1 MSAEKQR
8 LSVLNRLSAEYPAS
22 VSLEELRKDTALN
35 EADFRR
41 TVAYLEEKALIDV
54 IDLKE
59 GVGGVFGEA
68 RITASGLDF
77 VECSAR
83 RVRASWIR

>member
-1 MSAEKQR
+1 M
-8 LSVLNRLSAEYPAS
+8 
-22 VSLEELRKDTALN
+22 SLEELRKDTALH

-41 TVAYLEEKALIDV
+41 AVAYLEEKTFIDLIDV
-54 IDLKE
+54 KQ
-59 GVGGVFGEA
+59 GVDGVFGEA

-77 VECSAR
+77 VERSAR

>member
-8 LSVLNRLSAEYPAS
+8 LTVLNRLSAEYPAS

-68 RITASGLDF
+68 RITTQIG
-77 VECSAR
+77 
-83 RVRASWIR
+83 RASCRERV